1 MKKPIDKRHDLR
13 YYITCAAQNAVWR
26 GSIAQLGEHLPYK
39 QRVTGSSPV
48 VPTTTWPGSSVG
60 LECQPVT
67 LEVEGSSPF
76 RVAIFALVAQSV
88 EHVTENHSVGGSI
101 PPQGTFYAV
110 VAQLVERHLAKVEV
124 ASPSLVYRSIFSR
137 RHSQVVRRRSAKPLL
152 SGPNPDGA
160 SQITLSFE
168 SVFFFASRAR
178 CSARTK
184 MAALFSFPGGKGEA
198 RPFSAGR
205 FRLNPWN
212 RFSFFSRR
220 YRWYSTRSGNSRT
233 CRSIF
238 CSDNCRIPSCS

>member
-1 MKKPIDKRHDLR
+1 MQGQNEKMGKNFQNPLTIGPVSGNISVVPRGS
-13 YYITCAAQNAVWR
+13 AAWR

-48 VPTTTWPGSSVG
+48 VPTKRWPGSSVG

-160 SQITLSFE
+160 S
-168 SVFFFASRAR
+168 
-178 CSARTK
+178 
-184 MAALFSFPGGKGEA
+184 
-198 RPFSAGR
+198 
-205 FRLNPWN
+205 
-212 RFSFFSRR
+212 
-220 YRWYSTRSGNSRT
+220 
-233 CRSIF
+233 
-238 CSDNCRIPSCS
+238 